1 MTAPAAPPPA
11 RPSDT
16 PGDRARP
23 LVDHLTEIQ
32 RRLRWALA
40 SVAALSVA
48 GWFLT
53 APVIHRLARSVGPM
67 IYLAPTEAFA
77 VRFKMAVLLGLFL
90 SAPVLIYHLWRF
102 VGVALTL
109 SERRVVLGALP
120 FSYLLFLLG
129 ASLGWFVIVPVGLKI
144 LTGFATA
151 DLRPTLSVAAV
162 LEFALW
168 TSGGLGLLFQLPV
181 VIAAL
186 AAWGFVRAATL
197 RRYRRHAL
205 IAILIL
211 SAVVTPGPD
220 VFSQLALALPTY
232 LLFEISIAVARAME
246 P

>member
-1 MTAPAAPPPA
+1 MD

-32 RRLRWALA
+32 RRLRWSLA
-40 SVAALSVA
+40 AVLALSVA

-53 APVIHRLARSVGPM
+53 SPIIHRLARSVGPM

-77 VRFKMAVLLGLFL
+77 VRFKMAVLLGVFL

-120 FSYLLFLLG
+120 FSYLLFVVG
-129 ASLGWFVIVPVGLKI
+129 ASLGWFVIVPVGLKL

-151 DLRPTLSVAAV
+151 DLRPTLSVTAV

-181 VIAAL
+181 AIAAL
-186 AAWGFVRAATL
+186 ASWGFVRSATL
-197 RRYRRHAL
+197 GRYRRHAAV
-205 IAILIL
+205 AILIL

-220 VFSQLALALPTY
+220 LFSQLALALPTY
-232 LLFEISIAVARAME
+232 ALFEISIAVARVLE